1 MKFLK
6 YLFYIILGLV
16 IIFIGRVL
24 LTPSVSYENEILVD
38 KSVKESWAVMSDEL
52 TMPKWIKGFQRS
64 ELVSGTK
71 NTVGAV
77 SKVYIEE
84 NGQEMVMQETINA
97 IEANKHLAMT
107 FSMDFMNMD
116 YEINFEEQDGQTLIK
131 TKSKTVGNGIISKSI
146 VSFMGNSMKRQEDQ
160 NLIKL
165 KTAIEESTK
174 DYFPL
179 PAIDS
184 KEVVEDIIE

>member
-1 MKFLK
+1 
-6 YLFYIILGLV
+6 
-16 IIFIGRVL
+16 
-24 LTPSVSYENEILVD
+24 
-38 KSVKESWAVMSDEL
+38 
-52 TMPKWIKGFQRS
+52 
-64 ELVSGTK
+64 
-71 NTVGAV
+71 
-77 SKVYIEE
+77 
-84 NGQEMVMQETINA
+84 
-97 IEANKHLAMT
+97 
-107 FSMDFMNMD
+107 MD